1 MGEEKIN
8 IMKLLKNYITVL
20 FFLTSL
26 MSCAQTDKP
35 ITHDPV
41 VTKQGDIYYLFCT
54 GPGITTF
61 TSKDLKTWTQGDPV
75 FAESPTWAKDVAPG
89 FNGHIWAPDIT
100 FHNETYYLYYSISA
114 FGKNTSAIGLVTN
127 KTLNPKDENFKWED
141 QGIVI
146 QSVPNRDM
154 WNAIDPNLIFDE
166 EGTPWLSFGSFW
178 SGLKIVKLEDDLKT
192 IAQPEEWYPIAS
204 RERSSNLPDADAGD
218 AALEGP
224 FIFKKGDYYYQ
235 FLSWDY
241 CCRGENSTYKLV
253 VGRSKTV
260 TGPYVDKDG
269 KKLTEGGGSLVIEG
283 NENWYGVGHN
293 SVFTFDGKDYTFMHG
308 YDASDKGL
316 PKLIVKEVTWVD
328 GWPTVEP
335 MD

>member
-1 MGEEKIN
+1 MR
-8 IMKLLKNYITVL
+8 LLKFCVALSI
-20 FFLTSL
+20 FFTSFV
-26 MSCAQTDKP
+26 SCAQTDKP

-41 VTKQGDIYYLFCT
+41 VAKQGDTYYLFCT
-54 GPGITTF
+54 GPGITSF
-61 TSKDLKTWTQGDPV
+61 TSKDLKTWTKADPV
-75 FAESPTWAKDVAPG
+75 FADQPKWAKEVAPG

-100 FHNETYYLYYSISA
+100 FYEGKYYLYYSISA
-114 FGKNTSAIGLVTN
+114 FGKNTSGIGLVTN
-127 KTLNPKDENFKWED
+127 ETLNPKDKNYKWQD
-141 QGIVI
+141 QGMVI
-146 QSVPNRDM
+146 QSAPNRDL

-178 SGLKIVKLEDDLKT
+178 SGLKMVKLEKDLKT
-192 IAQPEEWYPIAS
+192 LAQPQEWYPIAS
-204 RERSSNLPDADAGD
+204 RKRSPNFPDASAGD

-224 FIFKKGDYYYQ
+224 FIFKKGGFYYQ

-241 CCRGENSTYKLV
+241 CCRGEESTYKLV
-253 VGRSKTV
+253 VGRSKSV
-260 TGPYVDKDG
+260 TGPYVDKQG

-283 NENWYGVGHN
+283 NKNWYGVGHN

-308 YDASDKGL
+308 YDASDRAL
-316 PKLIVKEVTWVD
+316 PKLIVKEITWVK

>member
-1 MGEEKIN
+1 
-8 IMKLLKNYITVL
+8 MKLTKHFTS
-20 FFLTSL
+20 FLIICSTL
-26 MSCAQTDKP
+26 VSCMAQTTKP

-41 VTKQGDIYYLFCT
+41 VAKQGDTYYLFCT

-75 FAESPTWAKDVAPG
+75 FAESPDWSLDVAPG

-100 FHNETYYLYYSISA
+100 LYNGKYYLYYSVSA
-114 FGKNTSAIGLVTN
+114 FGKNTSAIGLTTN
-127 KTLNPKDENFKWED
+127 STLNPNDENFKWED

-146 QSVPNRDM
+146 QSVPNRDL

-178 SGLKIVKLEDDLKT
+178 TGLKMVKLEKDLKT
-192 IAQPEEWYPIAS
+192 VAEPQVWHPIAS
-204 RERSSNLPDADAGD
+204 RERSAKFPDASAGD

-224 FIFKKGDYYYQ
+224 FIFKKGEYYYQ

-241 CCRGENSTYKLV
+241 CCRAENSTYKLV

-269 KKLTEGGGSLVIEG
+269 KKLIEGGGSLVIEG
-283 NENWYGVGHN
+283 SDNWYGVGHN
-293 SVFTFDGKDYTFMHG
+293 SVFTFEGKDYSFMHG

-316 PKLIVKEVTWVD
+316 PKLIVKEITWVD
-328 GWPTVEP
+328 GWPTMES

>member
-1 MGEEKIN
+1 
-8 IMKLLKNYITVL
+8 MKVFKQLIALYI
-20 FFLTSL
+20 FLISIV
-26 MSCAQTDKP
+26 SCAQTDKP

-41 VTKQGDIYYLFCT
+41 VAKQGDTYYLFCT
-54 GPGITTF
+54 GPGITSF
-61 TSKDLKTWTQGDPV
+61 TSKDLKTWTQADPV
-75 FAESPTWAKDVAPG
+75 FAEQPTWAKEVAPG

-100 FHNETYYLYYSISA
+100 LHNGTYYLYYSISA
-114 FGKNTSAIGLVTN
+114 FGKNTSAIGLVIN
-127 KTLNPKDENFKWED
+127 KTLNPKDENYKWED

-178 SGLKIVKLEDDLKT
+178 SGLKMVKLKDDLKT
-192 IAQPEEWYPIAS
+192 IAEPQEWYPIAS
-204 RERSSNLPDADAGD
+204 RERSPNLPDADAGD

-224 FIFKKGDYYYQ
+224 FIFKKDDYYYQ

-241 CCRGENSTYKLV
+241 CCRREKSTYKLV
-253 VGRSKTV
+253 VGRSKFV
-260 TGPYVDKDG
+260 TGPYVDKEG
-269 KKLTEGGGSLVIEG
+269 KELTKGGGSLVIEG
-283 NENWYGVGHN
+283 NKNWYGVGHN

-316 PKLIVKEVTWVD
+316 PKLIVKEMTWVND
-328 GWPTVEP
+328 WPSVKP

>member
-1 MGEEKIN
+1 
-8 IMKLLKNYITVL
+8 MKLIKKITL
-20 FFLTSL
+20 FLFLFSML
-26 MSCAQTDKP
+26 VSCTAQTTKP

-41 VTKQGDIYYLFCT
+41 VVKQGDMYYLFCT

-61 TSKDLKTWTQGDPV
+61 TSKDLKTWIQGEPV
-75 FAESPTWAKDVAPG
+75 FSDSLEWAVDVAPG

-100 FHNETYYLYYSISA
+100 LHNGTYYLYYSVSA

-127 KTLNPKDENFKWED
+127 KTLNPNDENFKWED

-146 QSVPNRDM
+146 QSVPNRDL

-166 EGTPWLSFGSFW
+166 VGTPWLAFGSFW
-178 SGLKIVKLEDDLKT
+178 TGLKMVKLNDDLKT
-192 IAQPEEWYPIAS
+192 VAEPQEWYPIAS
-204 RERSSNLPDADAGD
+204 RERSPNTPDDAAGS

-241 CCRGENSTYKLV
+241 CCRGEKSTYKLV
-253 VGRSKTV
+253 VGRSKSV
-260 TGPYVDKDG
+260 TGPYVDKEG
-269 KKLTEGGGSLVIEG
+269 KELTKGGGSLVIEG
-283 NENWYGVGHN
+283 NKNWYGVGHN

>member
-1 MGEEKIN
+1 MKIT
-8 IMKLLKNYITVL
+8 KHYLALLV
-20 FFLTSL
+20 FFSALI
-26 MSCAQTDKP
+26 SCAQTNRP

-41 VTKQGDIYYLFCT
+41 VAKQGDAYYLFCT
-54 GPGITTF
+54 GPGITSF
-61 TSKDLKTWTQGDPV
+61 TSKDLKTWTKADPV
-75 FAESPTWAKDVAPG
+75 FAEQPEWAKDVAPG

-100 FHNETYYLYYSISA
+100 FYNEKYYLYYSISA
-114 FGKNTSAIGLVTN
+114 FGKNTSGIGLVTN
-127 KTLNPKDENFKWED
+127 ETLNPEDENYKWED
-141 QGIVI
+141 QGMVI
-146 QSVPNRDM
+146 QSAPNRDL
-154 WNAIDPNLIFDE
+154 WNAIDPNLIFDD

-178 SGLKIVKLEDDLKT
+178 SGLKMVKLEDDLKT
-192 IAQPEEWYPIAS
+192 LAQPQEWYPIA
-204 RERSSNLPDADAGD
+204 RRDRSSDIPDADAGD
-218 AALEGP
+218 AAIEGP

-253 VGRSKTV
+253 VGRSKEV
-260 TGPYVDKDG
+260 VGPYVDKDG
-269 KKLTEGGGSLVIEG
+269 KKLVDGGGSLVIEG
-283 NENWYGVGHN
+283 NKNWYGVGHN

-316 PKLIVKEVTWVD
+316 PKLIVKEVVWVD

>member
-1 MGEEKIN
+1 
-8 IMKLLKNYITVL
+8 MKFIKQSIVVFGLLAGMVL
-20 FFLTSL
+20 T
-26 MSCAQTDKP
+26 AQTDKP

-41 VTKQGDIYYLFCT
+41 VAKQGDTYYLFCT
-54 GPGITTF
+54 GPGITSF
-61 TSKDLKTWTQGDPV
+61 TSKDLKTWIQADPV
-75 FAESPTWAKDVAPG
+75 FAVNPKWAKDVAPG

-100 FHNETYYLYYSISA
+100 LYKGTYYLYYSISA

-127 KTLNPKDENFKWED
+127 TTLNPKDKNYQWED

-146 QSVPNRDM
+146 QSIPNRDY

-166 EGTPWLSFGSFW
+166 QGTPWMAFGSFW
-178 SGLKIVKLEDDLKT
+178 GGLKMVKMTQDLKSL
-192 IAQPEEWYPIAS
+192 AEPEEWYTIAR
-204 RERSSNLPDADAGD
+204 RERSFEKEDADAGD

-241 CCRGENSTYKLV
+241 CCRGENSTYKVV

-260 TGPYVDKDG
+260 TGPYVDRDG
-269 KKLTEGGGSLVIEG
+269 KSLNEGGGTLVLEG
-283 NENWYGVGHN
+283 NEKWYGAGHN
-293 SVFTFDGKDYTFMHG
+293 SVYTFNGKDYIFFHG

-316 PKLIVKEVTWVD
+316 PKLRVSELQWD
-328 GWPTVEP
+328 ANLWPSLKDNVL
-335 MD
+335 D

>member
-1 MGEEKIN
+1 
-8 IMKLLKNYITVL
+8 MKSAKLFILQCLFCASLL
-20 FFLTSL
+20 
-26 MSCAQTDKP
+26 SCAQTTKP

-41 VTKQGDIYYLFCT
+41 VAKQGDTYYLFCT
-54 GPGITTF
+54 GPGITQF
-61 TSKDLKTWTQGDPV
+61 TSKDLKTWTKAKRV
-75 FAESPTWAKDVAPG
+75 FAESPKWAKQVAPG

-100 FHNETYYLYYSISA
+100 LHNGKYYLYYSISA
-114 FGKNTSAIGLVTN
+114 FGKNTSGIGLVTN
-127 KTLNPKDENFKWED
+127 KTLNPDDENYKWED
-141 QGIVI
+141 QGCVI

-166 EGTPWLSFGSFW
+166 EGTPWLAFGSFW
-178 SGLKIVKLEDDLKT
+178 SGLKMVQLNDDLKT
-192 IAQPEEWYPIAS
+192 LAEPQKWVPIAS
-204 RERSSNLPDADAGD
+204 RTRSENIPDADAGD

-253 VGRSKTV
+253 VGRSKSV
-260 TGPYVDKDG
+260 TGPYVDKTG
-269 KKLTEGGGSLVIEG
+269 KKLTEGGGSMVIEG
-283 NENWYGVGHN
+283 NKNWYGVGHN
-293 SVFTFDGKDYTFMHG
+293 SVFTFNGKDYTFMHG

-316 PKLIVKEVTWVD
+316 PKLIVKELTWID
-328 GWPTVEP
+328 GWPSVKA

>member
-1 MGEEKIN
+1 
-8 IMKLLKNYITVL
+8 MKVFKQYLFLLAIHFSIV
-20 FFLTSL
+20 
-26 MSCAQTDKP
+26 SCAQTDKP

-41 VTKQGDIYYLFCT
+41 VAKQGDTYYLFCT

-61 TSKDLKTWTQGDPV
+61 TSKDLKTWTQGEPV
-75 FAESPTWAKDVAPG
+75 FADSPTWALDVAPG

-100 FHNETYYLYYSISA
+100 LHNGKYYLYYSISA
-114 FGKNTSAIGLVTN
+114 FGKNTSAIGLVIN

-192 IAQPEEWYPIAS
+192 IAQPEEWFPIAS
-204 RERSSNLPDADAGD
+204 RERSQNLPDADAGD

-241 CCRGENSTYKLV
+241 CCRGEESTYKLV

-269 KKLTEGGGSLVIEG
+269 KKLIEGGGSLVIEG
-283 NENWYGVGHN
+283 NKNWYGVGHN

-316 PKLIVKEVTWVD
+316 PKLIVKEVTWVN

>member
-1 MGEEKIN
+1 
-8 IMKLLKNYITVL
+8 MKRTKNYIALLV
-20 FFLTSL
+20 FFSALI
-26 MSCAQTDKP
+26 SCAQTDRP

-41 VTKQGDIYYLFCT
+41 VAKQGDTYYLFCT
-54 GPGITTF
+54 GPGITSF
-61 TSKDLKTWTQGDPV
+61 TSKDLKTWTKANPV
-75 FAESPTWAKDVAPG
+75 FAEQPKWAKDVAPG

-100 FHNETYYLYYSISA
+100 FHNGIYYLYYSISA
-114 FGKNTSAIGLVTN
+114 FGKNTSGIGLVTN
-127 KTLNPKDENFKWED
+127 ETLNPDDENYKWED
-141 QGIVI
+141 QGMVI
-146 QSVPNRDM
+146 QSAPNRDL

-178 SGLKIVKLEDDLKT
+178 SGLKIVKLEEDLKT
-192 IAQPEEWYPIAS
+192 LAQPQEWYPIA
-204 RERSSNLPDADAGD
+204 RRNRSADIPDADAGD

-241 CCRGENSTYKLV
+241 CCRGEESTYKLV
-253 VGRSKTV
+253 VGRAKDV

-269 KKLTEGGGSLVIEG
+269 KKLVDGGGSLVIEG
-283 NENWYGVGHN
+283 NKNWYGVGHN

-316 PKLIVKEVTWVD
+316 PKLIVKEVVWVD

>member
-1 MGEEKIN
+1 
-8 IMKLLKNYITVL
+8 MKKLKNYFTVPLL
-20 FFLTSL
+20 FTVMFAI
-26 MSCAQTDKP
+26 AQTDKP

-41 VTKQGDIYYLFCT
+41 VAKQGDTYYLFCT
-54 GPGITTF
+54 GPGITSF
-61 TSKDLKTWTQGDPV
+61 TSTDLKTWTQAEPV
-75 FAESPTWAKDVAPG
+75 FSEQPKWAKDVAPG

-100 FHNETYYLYYSISA
+100 FHNGTYYLYYSVSA

-127 KTLNPKDENFKWED
+127 TTLNPEDTNYSWED
-141 QGIVI
+141 QGMVI
-146 QSVPNRDM
+146 QSAPNRDL

-178 SGLKIVKLEDDLKT
+178 SGLKIVKLNDDLKT
-192 IAQPEEWYPIAS
+192 LAQPQEWYPIS
-204 RERSSNLPDADAGD
+204 RRNRSPGIPDANAGD

-241 CCRGENSTYKLV
+241 CCRKEESTYKLV
-253 VGRSKTV
+253 VGRSKSV
-260 TGPYVDKDG
+260 TGPYLDKDG
-269 KKLTEGGGSLVIEG
+269 KKLTDGGASLVIEG
-283 NENWYGVGHN
+283 NKNWYGVGHN
-293 SVFTFDGKDYTFMHG
+293 SVFTFEGTDYTFMHG

-316 PKLIVKEVTWVD
+316 PKLIVKEVNWIN
-328 GWPTVEP
+328 GWPSVKP

>member
-1 MGEEKIN
+1 MKI
-8 IMKLLKNYITVL
+8 IKHYAVLLI
-20 FFLTSL
+20 FFSSL
-26 MSCAQTDKP
+26 VSCAQTDKP

-41 VTKQGDIYYLFCT
+41 VAKQGDTYYLFCT

-61 TSKDLKTWTQGDPV
+61 TSKDLKMWTQGDPV
-75 FAESPTWAKDVAPG
+75 FTESPTWAKDVAPG

-100 FHNETYYLYYSISA
+100 LYNGTYYLYYSISA

-127 KTLNPKDENFKWED
+127 KTLDPKDENFKWED

-166 EGTPWLSFGSFW
+166 DGTPWLSFGSFW
-178 SGLKIVKLEDDLKT
+178 SGLKMVKLEDDLKT

-204 RERSSNLPDADAGD
+204 RERSPNLLDADAGD

-224 FIFKKGDYYYQ
+224 FIFKKGEYYYQ

-241 CCRGENSTYKLV
+241 CCRGEESTYKLV

-283 NENWYGVGHN
+283 NKNWYGVGHN
-293 SVFTFDGKDYTFMHG
+293 SIFTFDGKDYTFMHG

-316 PKLIVKEVTWVD
+316 PKLIVKEVTWVN

-335 MD
+335 MQ